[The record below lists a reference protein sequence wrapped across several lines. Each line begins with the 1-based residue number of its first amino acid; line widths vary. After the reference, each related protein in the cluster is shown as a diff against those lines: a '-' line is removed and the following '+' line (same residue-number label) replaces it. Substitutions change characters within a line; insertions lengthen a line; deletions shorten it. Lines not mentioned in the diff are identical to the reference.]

1 MLQPTAY
8 LKTGPIATKILV
20 HFDEDD
26 VLKAVLPTTS
36 TPHRRALPTLF
47 EALAL
52 WHQTPVRV
60 VLSAGDAA
68 SWSRLGLVDELFA
81 SVDTVHYTIELR
93 PPDRERR
100 QRISGLG
107 SFTDLRQLVLGGVR

>member
-1 MLQPTAY
+1 MLQPTAF
-8 LKTGPIATKILV
+8 LKTGPISTKILI
-20 HFDEDD
+20 HLDEDE
-26 VLKAVLPTTS
+26 VLKAILPTTS
-36 TPHRRALPTLF
+36 APHRRALPTFF

-60 VLSAGDAA
+60 VLSAAEA
-68 SWSRLGLVDELFA
+68 ESWSRLGLVDELFV
-81 SVDTVHYTIELR
+81 SVDTVHYTVELR
-93 PPDRERR
+93 HPDRERR